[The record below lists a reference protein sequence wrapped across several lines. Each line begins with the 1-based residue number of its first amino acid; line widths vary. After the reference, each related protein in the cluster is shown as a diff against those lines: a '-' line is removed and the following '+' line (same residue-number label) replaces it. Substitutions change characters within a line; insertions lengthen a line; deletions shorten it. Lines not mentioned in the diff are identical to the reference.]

1 MGNAVSAVGVSVRRG
16 GRQVLRDVSLCL
28 PAGRITGLL
37 GPSGCGKTT
46 LVRALVGVQRGV
58 TGRIDVLGLP
68 AGHPGLRSRVGYVTQ
83 APAVYLDL
91 SVRGNLEYFAVVT
104 GAVPGRVEEVMSQ
117 VRLDSHA
124 RQLVQT
130 LSGGERARVS
140 LATALLATPELLV
153 LDEPTAGLDPVLRRD
168 LWTLFRELA
177 DAGTTLLVTSHVMEE
192 ASRCDRLM
200 LLRAGD
206 LVADDT
212 LAGLLRRT
220 GTRDAEEAFLVLAET
235 IA

>member
-1 MGNAVSAVGVSVRRG
+1 M
-16 GRQVLRDVSLCL
+16 
-28 PAGRITGLL
+28 
-37 GPSGCGKTT
+37 
-46 LVRALVGVQRGV
+46 
-58 TGRIDVLGLP
+58 
-68 AGHPGLRSRVGYVTQ
+68 GYVTQ

-91 SVRGNLEYFAVVT
+91 SVRGNLEYFDVVT

-124 RQLVQT
+124 RPLVQK

-140 LATALLATPELLV
+140 LATALLATPGLLV

-177 DAGTTLLVTSHVMEE
+177 DAGTTLLVISHVMDE

-212 LAGLLRRT
+212 RAGLLRRT
-220 GTRDAEEAFLVLAET
+220 GTRDVEEAFLVLAET

>member
-1 MGNAVSAVGVSVRRG
+1 
-16 GRQVLRDVSLCL
+16 
-28 PAGRITGLL
+28 
-37 GPSGCGKTT
+37 
-46 LVRALVGVQRGV
+46 VRALVGVQRGV
-58 TGRIDVLGLP
+58 TGRIEVLGLP

-91 SVRGNLEYFAVVT
+91 SVRGNLEYFDVVT

-124 RQLVQT
+124 RPLVQK

-140 LATALLATPELLV
+140 LATALLATPGLLV

-177 DAGTTLLVTSHVMEE
+177 DAGTTLLVISHVMDE

-212 LAGLLRRT
+212 RAGLLRRT
-220 GTRDAEEAFLVLAET
+220 GTRDVEEAFLVLAET